1 MSVLYDDSRVWANID
16 TILKDDL
23 ILKIISSLE
32 CLVCSEVM
40 HVPFLLPCGHT
51 FCYGCLNAWFEN
63 KINCPTCRCEL
74 PSLPTL
80 NIQLK
85 EISNNIT
92 ETVVD
97 SLEDN
102 VHRNNLKQAKQAVLD
117 EYEEAKPNLFGDA
130 FKTTLT
136 IIDNSDG
143 VPRCSNCHW
152 EAHGSQCLQC
162 GARFRTAR
170 NDLYYDS
177 DDGDA
182 YNEDDEEDLEGET
195 GNIEGIADAYDS
207 EDSFVDSRGLDDIN
221 RDQDSY
227 SDDGLLSSN
236 DERGSDNGA
245 RDDES
250 RGLWGGFDESDYGG
264 GRNYSALEEMEDT
277 VDRLHQ
283 QDVEDYFD
291 DSNDVQSVDGLSPS
305 HVTGDSDEDM
315 TLKPSSRRRNH
326 AIVVDLELDLDDNS
340 D

>member
-1 MSVLYDDSRVWANID
+1 MSVYDDARVWANVD
-16 TILKDDL
+16 SMLKDDL
-23 ILKIISSLE
+23 MLKIVSSLE

-74 PSLPTL
+74 PQPPTL

-92 ETVVD
+92 ETIVD

-102 VHRNNLKQAKQAVLD
+102 VHKKTLEEAKRAVMD
-117 EYEEAKPNLFGDA
+117 EYELAKPNLFGDA

-182 YNEDDEEDLEGET
+182 YNEDDEEDLMADHGS
-195 GNIEGIADAYDS
+195 IEGIADEYDS
-207 EDSFVDSRGLDDIN
+207 EDSFVDSRGLEDIN
-221 RDQDSY
+221 RDSILD
-227 SDDGLLSSN
+227 SDDGLLSSGG
-236 DERGSDNGA
+236 ERESVSSNRDGHDFGDRGTQASWDGFDGSDHLV
-245 RDDES
+245 RD
-250 RGLWGGFDESDYGG
+250 
-264 GRNYSALEEMEDT
+264 YSALEEMEDT

-283 QDVEDYFD
+283 RDVNDYYD
-291 DSNDVQSVDGLSPS
+291 GRSIDGLEPS
-305 HVTGDSDEDM
+305 HITVDSDIEEDAA
-315 TLKPSSRRRNH
+315 TGPSSHRRRNQ
-326 AIVVDLELDLDDNS
+326 VVLDLDLDL
-340 D
+340 DLY